1 MKTDITGQL
10 VGIFNTLDTQINT
23 TVFNVRF
30 RLTFML
36 PEGGNE
42 QKKTTCLE
50 KRSGRKK
57 RERGRHWKNRLQSTQ
72 KINELV

>member
-10 VGIFNTLDTQINT
+10 VGIFNTANTQINT

-36 PEGGNE
+36 PEGSNE
-42 QKKTTCLE
+42 QKK
-50 KRSGRKK
+50 KKK
-57 RERGRHWKNRLQSTQ
+57 READIGRKE
-72 KINELV
+72 KINEVV